1 LHAMQSKLGTPSWP
15 LFLAAALG
23 RYVRLERL
31 RARHA
36 ARPAALAVL
45 SVIIMAPVTSADGP
59 VAVTGASGYIGSH
72 VVKNL
77 IEHGCECARIG
88 IESPHE
94 EVATAPFTR
103 RRLRLCCRLRCLCG
117 VTPI

>member
-1 LHAMQSKLGTPSWP
+1 MAESFGPS
-15 LFLAAALG
+15 
-23 RYVRLERL
+23 RVRCLDPERL
-31 RARHA
+31 RSST

-45 SVIIMAPVTSADGP
+45 SVIIMAPITSADGP

-77 IEHGCECARIG
+77 VEHGCECARIG
-88 IESPHE
+88 IESPVVL
-94 EVATAPFTR
+94 VATAPFTR